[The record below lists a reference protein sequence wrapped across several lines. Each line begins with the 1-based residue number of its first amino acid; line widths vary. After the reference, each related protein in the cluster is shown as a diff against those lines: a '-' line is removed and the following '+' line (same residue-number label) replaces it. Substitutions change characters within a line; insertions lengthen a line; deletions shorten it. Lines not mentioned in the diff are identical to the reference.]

1 MIKARH
7 VYFCI
12 GFLLLSLVSFIS
24 GCGYHLFNSKCLH
37 SATPFSVTIK
47 PMTNH
52 TSYPDMDRI
61 VGDYMIEE
69 LASWPQITIKEYK
82 EAEYV
87 LSGAIDS
94 YTSQIPYTYDSNK
107 NPLEYKLTLT
117 ISLALNKKEEG
128 KKTAGQLATQLQE
141 EEIYRFF
148 PSDLGRSKLSEWQ
161 AMRRAV
167 KRMTKRAM
175 DQLIGMEEG
184 CY

>member
-69 LASWPQITIKEYK
+69 LASWPQITIKE
-82 EAEYV
+82 
-87 LSGAIDS
+87 
-94 YTSQIPYTYDSNK
+94 YTYDSNK